1 MIDFGS
7 FPIGCT
13 LLRLEL
19 SKSACMIF
27 VCRAMWRA
35 ADRALPVGLLR
46 LMLPLLLPRRVIA
59 VGGFTS
65 ASVALLSVVPEP

>member
-1 MIDFGS
+1 
-7 FPIGCT
+7 
-13 LLRLEL
+13 
-19 SKSACMIF
+19 MIF

-65 ASVALLSVVPEP
+65 ASVALLSVVPGAVSYAALGSSLSFNSCVYA